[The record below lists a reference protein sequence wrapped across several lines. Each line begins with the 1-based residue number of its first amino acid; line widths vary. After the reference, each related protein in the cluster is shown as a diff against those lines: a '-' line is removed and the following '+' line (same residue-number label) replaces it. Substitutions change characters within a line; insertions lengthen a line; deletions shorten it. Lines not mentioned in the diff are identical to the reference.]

1 MQRRGVTVGILVIL
15 PAIDVVDIFRIA
27 ILE

>member
-1 MQRRGVTVGILVIL
+1 MQRRCVSVGILVIL
-15 PAIDVVDIFRIA
+15 PAIDVIDIFRIA